1 MKLNKFEKMYLGDN
15 NYFNVE
21 GRGSMKV
28 HLPNGKIRHIEEVHV
43 LDLRINLNSIG
54 KAIDFGYDISF
65 TSNQCFI
72 KK

>member
-1 MKLNKFEKMYLGDN
+1 MAIYLLIHCI
-15 NYFNVE
+15 
-21 GRGSMKV
+21 S
-28 HLPNGKIRHIEEVHV
+28 NGKIRHIEEVHV